1 MTISISVPDNNED
14 DLDNQELCSE
24 MECPNCKVSLKGNCL
39 QSDEKQIQFV
49 VDCHTTSLALK
60 YFQ

>member
-14 DLDNQELCSE
+14 DLDNQEQCSE

-39 QSDEKQIQFV
+39 QSDEKKIQFFAA
-49 VDCHTTSLALK
+49 LAFAFK